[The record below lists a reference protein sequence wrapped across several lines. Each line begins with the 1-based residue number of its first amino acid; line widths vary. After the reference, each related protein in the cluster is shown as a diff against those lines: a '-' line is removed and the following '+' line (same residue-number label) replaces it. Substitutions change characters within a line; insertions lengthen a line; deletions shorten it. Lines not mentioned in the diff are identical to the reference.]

1 MIENNK
7 LLEKDID
14 KLVKFSN
21 YKILDF
27 KTDLNIIY
35 NIIFKFCN
43 QNDVLIYNPNINISK
58 INNTKYEMKDINTD
72 FTFIILTPNPK
83 KHSNELLD
91 IVYKNYSKYVSL
103 SYYIHYSEIVLTID
117 NNKLVYFNLL
127 LDPKIDSLNSID
139 YVEYK
144 YNDYKL
150 KIVSNEL
157 TLMILLHKLYNPS
170 IFLNILKDKSND
182 LEIYNTIISQFKSD
196 NIIVKKNSQNSSGYK
211 HVILNDFYNIISSME
226 IEIVLL
232 DSYAIHLINK
242 KDSKIEIFN
251 STLNLILSI
260 KNNIIKLFVKIIE
273 DILKKN
279 KIDYKRVIYSISNTY
294 ILNDFRLK
302 KVNIF
307 VVLKNDQKITLLNI
321 FNSIEYEVLPIV
333 KKISNICIPH
343 EFVIIRFILLNLI
356 SVQLYDKN
364 LKKTTIDKYKN
375 EIYNISKLNNI
386 YKEIIYIGNFK
397 DEKIDKFN
405 IGVNTFRPKFIKPEI
420 IIDDDL

>member
-1 MIENNK
+1 MIENNN

-14 KLVKFSN
+14 KLIKFSN

-43 QNDVLIYNPNINISK
+43 DNDVLIYNPNINISK

-72 FTFIILTPNPK
+72 FTFIILTPSPK

-103 SYYIHYSEIVLTID
+103 SYYIHYSEIILTID

-127 LDPKIDSLNSID
+127 LDPKINSLENINYID
-139 YVEYK
+139 YKYK
-144 YNDYKL
+144 DYKL

-170 IFLNILKDKSND
+170 IFLDILKGKSNY
-182 LEIYNTIISQFKSD
+182 LEIYNTIISQFKFD
-196 NIIVKKNSQNSSGYK
+196 NAIVKNTQKLSEFK
-211 HVILNDFYNIISSME
+211 HIILNDFYNVISSME
-226 IEIVLL
+226 RDIVLL
-232 DSYAIHLINK
+232 DSYAIGLLNK
-242 KDSKIEIFN
+242 KDSNIETFN

-279 KIDYKRVIYSISNTY
+279 KIEYKRVIYSISNIY

-307 VVLKNDQKITLLNI
+307 VVLKNDKKITLLNI

-333 KKISNICIPH
+333 KKISNIYIPH

-356 SVQLYDKN
+356 SMQLYDKN

-375 EIYNISKLNNI
+375 EIYTISKLNNI

-405 IGVNTFRPKFIKPEI
+405 IGVNTFRPKFIKSEI

>member
-1 MIENNK
+1 MIENNN

-14 KLVKFSN
+14 KLIKFSN

-43 QNDVLIYNPNINISK
+43 DNDVLIYNPNINISK

-72 FTFIILTPNPK
+72 FTFIILTPSPK

-103 SYYIHYSEIVLTID
+103 SYYIHYSEIILTID

-127 LDPKIDSLNSID
+127 LDPKINSLENINYID
-139 YVEYK
+139 YKYK
-144 YNDYKL
+144 DYKL

-170 IFLNILKDKSND
+170 IFLDILKGKSNY
-182 LEIYNTIISQFKSD
+182 LEIYNTIISQFKFD
-196 NIIVKKNSQNSSGYK
+196 NAIVKNTQKLLEFK
-211 HVILNDFYNIISSME
+211 HIILNDFYNVISSME
-226 IEIVLL
+226 IDIVLL
-232 DSYAIHLINK
+232 DSYAIGLLNK
-242 KDSKIEIFN
+242 KDSNIETFN

-279 KIDYKRVIYSISNTY
+279 KIEYKRVIYSISNIY

-333 KKISNICIPH
+333 KKISNIYIPH

-356 SVQLYDKN
+356 SMQLYDKN

-375 EIYNISKLNNI
+375 EIYTISKLNNI

-405 IGVNTFRPKFIKPEI
+405 IGVNTFRPKFIKSEI